1 MVRQRVRI
9 RFRKQG
15 NLRLIGH
22 RDLVRTMERV
32 FRRCGLRLGMSQ
44 GFHPKP
50 RMSFPSA
57 LAVGIEGLDE
67 VMELELAEP
76 CTSPELL
83 ALLSAN
89 SLPGLVFKSVE
100 ILPDGAGKAR
110 IKSATY
116 QVPIPSHRVPATTGR
131 IARLLAESAHPIQR
145 PKKKT
150 TVDVRQTLEDLTL
163 TGGVLRIRLGNSR
176 QASASARDVLGV
188 LELGDL
194 HEDGMYLARTSVE
207 LES

>member
-9 RFRKQG
+9 RFCKQG
-15 NLRLIGH
+15 DLSLIGH

-32 FRRCGLRLGMSQ
+32 FRRADLRLGMSQ

-76 CTSPELL
+76 CTSGELL
-83 ALLSAN
+83 ARLSAH
-89 SLPGLVFKSVE
+89 SLPGLTFESVK
-100 ILPDGAGKAR
+100 ILPSGSGKAQV
-110 IKSATY
+110 KSATY
-116 QVPIPSHRVPATTGR
+116 QVRIPPQRVPEATRR
-131 IARLLAESAHPIQR
+131 IERLLAESSHPIQR
-145 PKKKT
+145 PRKNT
-150 TVDVRQTLEDLTL
+150 TIDLRQTIEDLAVSD
-163 TGGVLRIRLGNSR
+163 GVLRIRLGNSR
-176 QASASARDVLGV
+176 RASASARDVLEALG
-188 LELGDL
+188 LEDL
-194 HEDGMYLARTSVE
+194 QKEGLSLARTTVE

>member
-1 MVRQRVRI
+1 M
-9 RFRKQG
+9 
-15 NLRLIGH
+15 RLIGH

-32 FRRCGLRLGMSQ
+32 FRRSGLRLGMSQ

-76 CTSPELL
+76 CTSEELL
-83 ALLSAN
+83 SRLSAN
-89 SLPGLVFKSVE
+89 SLPGMVFKSVD
-100 ILPDGAGKAR
+100 ILPGGVGKAR

-116 QVPIPSHRVPATTGR
+116 QVPIPSQRVPATIRRMT
-131 IARLLAESAHPIQR
+131 RLLAESSHPIQR
-145 PKKKT
+145 PHKNT
-150 TVDVRQTLEDLTL
+150 TVDIRQAIEDLTL
-163 TGGVLRIRLGNSR
+163 TDGVLRMRLRSSR
-176 QASASARDVLGV
+176 LASASARDVLGALD
-188 LELGDL
+188 LEDL
-194 HEDGMYLARTSVE
+194 QEDGMYLARTIVE